1 MFGRGTAFIVA
12 SMVGMTSIL
21 FLVSGPVESAP
32 VPHDP
37 IYIEGDSGFTHPN
50 GVSSGSGTLSDPYI
64 IESWDIWGEAGVN
77 CVEIRNTSMHFVI
90 SNCSLQI
97 SDGVVLAGVSNGTV
111 TAVTTYACGYS
122 LRVEDSSDIMISDNT
137 IGSSMFSVA
146 LNRSENV
153 SVVLNQMD
161 GASIAVDVDSSED
174 VNISDNHLPSANTAF
189 RIRDS
194 AAVTAANNTCDWV
207 TGAACVLRNV
217 SGSALADNAFRIY
230 CSESVILEGCGNC
243 SVRRTVVTTEY
254 LTSWELGYGVMVSAS
269 DNVTVEGN
277 SFYGRK
283 LGVHI
288 EGSDR
293 TLVAGN
299 YVEDGSEGVLDSNS
313 TSSMI
318 ENNTIVSATV
328 GIRLSLVDNSTVIS
342 NNITSAADGVFAS
355 YSNSVAVVNS
365 TVVCG
370 DPWLYYAIYFEGCGE
385 SQAIANDHLSP
396 STIGMYDCYNM
407 TVFGNELLSDGL
419 VWMSGCDY
427 VGVMENTIYGGQKAV
442 DAYQSED
449 IYVMMNSL
457 SATEYMVYYES
468 CLGGQ
473 IFDNVMS
480 NAPSPLYEY
489 SPIYGA
495 CVMYCSDT
503 AVWGNF
509 IFDCESAIG
518 TTESTNITMFWNEIN
533 SAGLNM
539 FDTTWSL
546 VYQNA
551 FVNGSG
557 LGIYYGCEGT
567 QIVENIFADDGTL
580 SIYDAWGTVISGN
593 EFERMGIGIWGTA
606 FETYDYHLITDDN
619 LVNGKPIM
627 QVMDCS
633 DVEIEGGEVGQLFV
647 VNASNVSI
655 SGLDVTGAW
664 VGITVAYCLDVD
676 IQGCTIADNQIG
688 LKLVMVEDVTAHH
701 NWFTSNGQ
709 HVWLEYALASFNLS
723 YPGGGNYWSD
733 YSGVDL
739 YHGPDQDILGPDGF
753 GDTPYSWYDQVLDYY
768 PLVGDFINYAPTA
781 SFTYDA
787 VDPGGVLS
795 YSFNASSS
803 TDDEDPEALLELR
816 WDWDG
821 DGTWDTEWTTDTT
834 VVHTFDEAGSYDVIL
849 EVRDSMGS
857 TNATTVTVEVEGTAI
872 PEFSD
877 YSLLA
882 VISVCL
888 LMVML
893 GRRARKRRP
902 EE

>member
-1 MFGRGTAFIVA
+1 
-12 SMVGMTSIL
+12 MVGMTSIL
-21 FLVSGPVESAP
+21 LLVSGPAESAL
-32 VPHDP
+32 VLHDP
-37 IYIEGDSGFTHPN
+37 IHIEGDSDFTHPN

-90 SNCSLQI
+90 RNCSLQI

-122 LRVEDSSDIMISDNT
+122 LRVEDSSDIMISENT

-146 LNRSENV
+146 VNRSENV

-161 GASIAVDVDSSED
+161 GASIAVDLDSSED
-174 VNISDNHLPSANTAF
+174 VNVSDNHLPSANTAF

-194 AAVTAANNTCDWV
+194 AAVTVANNTCDWV

-230 CSESVILEGCGNC
+230 CSESVSLEGCGNC

-254 LTSWELGYGVMVSAS
+254 LTSWELGYGVLVSAS

-299 YVEDGSEGVLDSNS
+299 YVEGGSEGVLDSNS
-313 TSSMI
+313 ASSMI
-318 ENNTIVSATV
+318 ETNTIVSATV
-328 GIRLSLVDNSTVIS
+328 GIRLSFVDNSTVIS
-342 NNITSAADGVFAS
+342 NNITSATDGIFAS
-355 YSNSVAVVNS
+355 YSSSVAVVNS

-407 TVFGNELLSDGL
+407 TVFGNELLSQGL

-427 VGVMENTIYGGQKAV
+427 VSVMENTVCGGQTAV
-442 DAYQSED
+442 RAYQSED
-449 IYVMMNSL
+449 IYVMMNRL

-473 IFDNVMS
+473 VFDNVMS

-518 TTESTNITMFWNEIN
+518 TTASTNITMFWNEIN

-557 LGIYYGCEGT
+557 LGIYYDCEGT

-593 EFERMGIGIWGTA
+593 EFERRGIGIWGTA
-606 FETYDYHLITDDN
+606 FETYDSHLITDDN
-619 LVNGKPIM
+619 TVNGKPVL
-627 QVMDCS
+627 QVKDCE
-633 DVEIEGGEVGQLFV
+633 DVVISGETVGQLFL
-647 VNASNVSI
+647 VNAANVSI
-655 SGLDVTGAW
+655 VDIDATGAW
-664 VGITVAYCLDVD
+664 VGVTIAYCINVSVED
-676 IQGCTIADNQIG
+676 CTIADNQIG
-688 LKLVMVEDVTAHH
+688 LKLVMAVNATVHH
-701 NWFTSNGQ
+701 NRFDGNDQ

-733 YSGVDL
+733 YSGADI

-753 GDTPYSWYDQVLDYY
+753 GDTPYSWYGEVTDYY
-768 PLVGDFINYAPTA
+768 PLLGDFINYAPTA
-781 SFTYDA
+781 NFTFEAD
-787 VDPGGVLS
+787 DLGVGMV
-795 YSFNASSS
+795 YSFDASSS
-803 TDDEDPEALLELR
+803 SDDEDPSDLLEVR

-821 DGTWDTEWTTDTT
+821 DGTWDTDWSGDM
-834 VVHTFDEAGSYDVIL
+834 VVEHTFPAPGTYDVRL
-849 EVRDSMGS
+849 EVRDSMGGTANS
-857 TNATTVTVEVEGTAI
+857 SASIEVEETAI
-872 PEFSD
+872 PEFGD
-877 YSLLA
+877 YSLLVTLTA
-882 VISVCL
+882 CALVVL
-888 LMVML
+888 LA
-893 GRRARKRRP
+893 RRARGRRP
-902 EE
+902 GA